1 MARTLKRFKVPSL
14 VQGKLQSREQ
24 GQEAASG
31 AEGLEGMSGTYSVL
45 RKQQTYFLMV
55 RKGNLKQRRKGY
67 RLQNGT
73 EKENF

>member
-24 GQEAASG
+24 GQEAASR

-45 RKQQTYFLMV
+45 RKQQTYFHMLKKEKKKTK
-55 RKGNLKQRRKGY
+55 RKYMFK
-67 RLQNGT
+67 
-73 EKENF
+73 